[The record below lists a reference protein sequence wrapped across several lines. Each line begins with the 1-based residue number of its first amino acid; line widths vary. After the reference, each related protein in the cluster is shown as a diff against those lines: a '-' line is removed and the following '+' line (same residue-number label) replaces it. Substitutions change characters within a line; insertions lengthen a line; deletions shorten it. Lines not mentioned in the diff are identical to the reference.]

1 MTKKVLSKG
10 KYARMLKLT
19 NSEGKIDALAIDQR
33 GSIVK
38 MMKTASEKYGKLF
51 SMDMVYDF
59 KETVSRILSPL
70 SSAILLDEQMGF
82 KGIAAKGEN
91 TGLIMSYEKTGYD
104 ATEPGRLPSLIPDQS
119 AQIMVERGADALKVL
134 LYFNPDDP
142 DEINDQ
148 KKAFAQRYGTEGL
161 AAETPTFFEIVTYDD
176 RYDSKS
182 LEFAKEKPDFVLRAM
197 KEFTQDKYHI
207 DVLKMEVPFNPTYVE
222 GWDPDVTTAAYT
234 EETAK
239 QYLKQ
244 LSDEATRPFIFLSAG
259 VPTPTFQRELKLAGS
274 AGTKFAGVLSGRATW
289 IEGVDIFVR
298 DGEAGLVDWLKRK
311 GTRNVQ
317 ELTQILSENATP
329 WFDFYG
335 GQDNIEVVDISNL
348 K

>member
-1 MTKKVLSKG
+1 MAKKLLSKG
-10 KYARMLKLT
+10 KYQRMLKLT
-19 NSEGKIDALAIDQR
+19 NDEGKIDALALDQR
-33 GSIVK
+33 GSLVK

-51 SMDMVYDF
+51 SMKMVYDF
-59 KETVSRILSPL
+59 KEVVSRILSPL
-70 SSAILLDEQMGF
+70 SSAVLLDEQMGF
-82 KGIAAKGEN
+82 KGIEAKDPD

-104 ATEPGRLPSLIPDQS
+104 ANEPGRLPSLIPDQS
-119 AQIMVERGADALKVL
+119 AQIMVSKGADALKVL

-148 KKAFAQRYGTEGL
+148 KKAFAERYGTEEL

-207 DVLKMEVPFNPTYVE
+207 DVLKMEVPFNPTYIE
-222 GWDPDVTTAAYT
+222 GWDASAGKSAYT
-234 EETAK
+234 EDQAK
-239 QYLKQ
+239 GYLKQ

-259 VPTPTFQRELKLAGS
+259 VPTDIFQRELRLAGS
-274 AGTKFAGVLSGRATW
+274 ASAQFNGVLSGRATW
-289 IEGVDIFVR
+289 IEGVDLFVR
-298 DGEAGLVDWLKRK
+298 DGEDGLVEWLKRK
-311 GTRNVQ
+311 GTRNVTD
-317 ELTQILSENATP
+317 LTKILSENATP
-329 WFDFYG
+329 WFEAYG
-335 GQDNIEVVDISNL
+335 GKDNIQVIDISDL